1 MCVLKKCFQL
11 LTIVTIWSDK
21 GKNIQTP
28 VLQSTLVVTTM
39 ASDKKENDQELRGP
53 QNQQDSTELLEVSI
67 VVICWIK
74 NTRVQCISW

>member
-39 ASDKKENDQELRGP
+39 ASDKKENDQERRGP

-67 VVICWIK
+67 VVICWINK
-74 NTRVQCISW
+74 NRVQCIC